1 MGLVGCHKAGEGV
14 SIVDNGPASTAGKS
28 DVPKAPSDP
37 SAVSPSSVAGDKSSD
52 PKPADSKPVDV
63 KPGDPKPGDAKTT
76 GDSKSGADGK
86 AVSDTVPGDQKPAT
100 TDPVSD
106 SVKTDGFAYYGLG
119 NKEPIKLELKI
130 PSQKRNYT
138 GSATPIFKDTVGEIA
153 RYVITRTGEL
163 KDLLG
168 DEIVEAR
175 PDGIYVIGN
184 SMGALSKPTLD
195 LPANPKKGFKWRVKS
210 VLKTKNETIR
220 QNIMCN
226 VIGVVSVDDHG
237 KKADALLVKTNGY
250 VTLGGKLTPTSA
262 KYWYEKNVGL
272 IRTDLRVTPEG
283 QKPVVMVMGRIS
295 GDN

>member
-1 MGLVGCHKAGEGV
+1 MVDTAPATSGGKA
-14 SIVDNGPASTAGKS
+14 DA
-28 DVPKAPSDP
+28 PKAPSDP
-37 SAVSPSSVAGDKSSD
+37 SAVTASSSTGDKGGAPSTTDPAKDATPGSSVQPGD
-52 PKPADSKPVDV
+52 A
-63 KPGDPKPGDAKTT
+63 KPGDPPS
-76 GDSKSGADGK
+76 GDSKAPATDVKPTSDTTSSDQK
-86 AVSDTVPGDQKPAT
+86 AVT
-100 TDPVSD
+100 TDPVAE
-106 SVKTDGFAYYGLG
+106 SVKTDGFAFYGLG
-119 NKEPIKLELKI
+119 NKDPIKLELKI
-130 PSQKRNYT
+130 PSQKRTYS
-138 GSATPIFKDTVGEIA
+138 GSATPIFKDTVGEVA

-175 PDGIYVIGN
+175 ADGIYVIGN

-220 QNIMCN
+220 QNIVCK
-226 VIGVVSVDDHG
+226 VIGLVPVDDHG
-237 KKADALLVKTNGY
+237 KKAEALLIKTNGY

-283 QKPVVMVMGRIS
+283 QKPVVMVMGRIA